1 MWSGCDSS
9 DNPTVTEDP
18 SAGSLNGQVEG
29 VQIKPAPSLE
39 ILDMKKKMC

>member
-18 SAGSLNGQVEG
+18 SAGSLNGQVEVVEG
-29 VQIKPAPSLE
+29 VQINARPIVRNS
-39 ILDMKKKMC
+39 